1 MVIHFL
7 TLGLKNHCMATPEQ
21 MFHMLFR
28 SSVIDQATEK
38 MSMLLNGEKQK
49 ARFANRYVE
58 IFVI

>member
-1 MVIHFL
+1 
-7 TLGLKNHCMATPEQ
+7 MANPEQ